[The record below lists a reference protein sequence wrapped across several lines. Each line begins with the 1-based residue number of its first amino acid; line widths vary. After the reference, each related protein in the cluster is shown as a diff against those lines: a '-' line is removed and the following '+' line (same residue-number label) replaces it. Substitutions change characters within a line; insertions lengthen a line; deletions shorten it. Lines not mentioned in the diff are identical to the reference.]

1 MMRKKS
7 SAQKTIRDIRRAT
20 RKSANFAYQALLFQG
35 YRREN
40 IYYLNPDMTID
51 ADGDGIL
58 NDIDAIAS
66 SANLEDAILNWVTDP
81 QAPAYELVLYIVD
94 HGGDSQFRLNETE
107 LLSATQLDAWLDE
120 LQEELPGKL
129 VVIYDA
135 CQSGTF
141 IPQLLPPAGKE
152 RIVMTSAGDEN
163 AFFINQGGL
172 SFSFQFWSSI
182 FSGGSLYDSFVFG
195 KRMMQEFQTAQIDSN
210 GNGIAGEK
218 ADKTLAQD
226 LVLGRGYVPASDK
239 PFISAVSAP
248 QILTD
253 TTTATISASG
263 IIDATWISRVWGVIS
278 PPIFHWEIKMFR
290 CWMRRRSN

>member
-1 MMRKKS
+1 M
-7 SAQKTIRDIRRAT
+7 
-20 RKSANFAYQALLFQG
+20 
-35 YRREN
+35 
-40 IYYLNPDMTID
+40 
-51 ADGDGIL
+51 
-58 NDIDAIAS
+58 
-66 SANLEDAILNWVTDP
+66 
-81 QAPAYELVLYIVD
+81 LYIVD

-226 LVLGRGYVPASDK
+226 LVLGPVMCRHRTSPS
-239 PFISAVSAP
+239 SP
-248 QILTD
+248 Q
-253 TTTATISASG
+253 
-263 IIDATWISRVWGVIS
+263 
-278 PPIFHWEIKMFR
+278 FR
-290 CWMRRRSN
+290 LPRF